1 MRGVL
6 AVLIVLVVAGCQTP
20 PPPPK
25 DTYRERIVLLPSRDG
40 RASAVV
46 VTRGGVEQQLSA
58 PFESV
63 ERVEGQDRRSVAS
76 AAEVQ
81 QRYGDT
87 LAAQPPRPFS
97 VTLFFNLGTTEL
109 TPQSRLHAQEVQSK
123 IAGFPAPQVS
133 VIGHADFTG
142 PTELND
148 ALSLKR
154 ALVVRDY
161 LITLGIPAASIDV
174 VGRGARDLLVPT
186 KGPEERNRRV
196 EVRLR

>member
-1 MRGVL
+1 MRGVV
-6 AVLIVLVVAGCQTP
+6 AVLIVLTLAGCQT

-25 DTYRERIVLLPSRDG
+25 DTYRERIVLLPNRDG
-40 RASAVV
+40 RPSAVV
-46 VTRGGVEQQLSA
+46 VTRGGTEQQLST

-63 ERVEGQDRRSVAS
+63 ERVEGQDRRSVAT
-76 AAEVQ
+76 AEEVQ
-81 QRYGDT
+81 ERYGAT
-87 LAAQPPRPFS
+87 LSAQPPRPFS
-97 VTLFFNLGTTEL
+97 VTLFFNLGTTDL
-109 TPQSRLHAQEVQSK
+109 APQSLVQAKEVQAK
-123 IAGFPAPQVS
+123 ITGFPAPQVS
-133 VIGHADFTG
+133 VIGHADATG

-161 LITLGIPAASIDV
+161 LIKLGVPASSIDV
-174 VGRGARDLLVPT
+174 VGRGARDLLVQT